1 MNEHQSREQ
10 DESNDDTHPTFFTTS
25 RLVAFVE
32 GMMVVAIV
40 VITVAAL
47 VVWVFQNETLAFTIH
62 CWIVWLT
69 SAVIVEESDVIGDA
83 AGVDDDTAV
92 DKGGAGDDGMGIY
105 VDRQTGH

>member
-47 VVWVFQNETLAFTIH
+47 VVWVF
-62 CWIVWLT
+62 
-69 SAVIVEESDVIGDA
+69 
-83 AGVDDDTAV
+83 
-92 DKGGAGDDGMGIY
+92 
-105 VDRQTGH
+105 